1 MGGGLDQFTAT
12 QDKFK
17 STDLD
22 VVLGK
27 AKAGESKF
35 GSQFDRLQMDPGRR
49 AAMTEEMRSRTPEL
63 LGISE
68 RGATPSGR
76 GYYSD
81 ERLLERQRRI
91 AGRAQAAALSPFA
104 NSNMQSRGNQPRQMA
119 QDSVMGAMQ
128 YPSGMVLSGF

>member
-1 MGGGLDQFTAT
+1 MGGGLDQFTAA

-35 GSQFDRLQMDPGRR
+35 GSQLDRLQMDPGRR

-81 ERLLERQRRI
+81 ERLLDRQRRI